1 MLAVELDEEDT
12 FPVGVAELPVSKV
25 ELLEPLLVDDGGG
38 EAEGTAGVVL
48 AAAAPGPEPKP
59 DEDDPDPDPD
69 PPTSSGVSVLVSGA
83 NVG

>member
-48 AAAAPGPEPKP
+48 AAAAPAPKP
-59 DEDDPDPDPD
+59 DEDDPDPD